1 MPTNAAQAIRVLIVD
16 DQKAMRSIIRNLL
29 SQNDISKIAEAE
41 DGLEAMEALLDNKLP
56 NPDVI
61 ICDLHMD
68 RMDGMEFCNKLRRIK
83 DDELRDIPVLIL
95 TGERDQLPLEV
106 AKQVGATAVLGKPI
120 SAPDLC
126 EHIESAV
133 GYSFSA

>member
-1 MPTNAAQAIRVLIVD
+1 MSSVAAKSLHVMIVD

-29 SQNDISKIAEAE
+29 SQHDINRVSEAV
-41 DGLEAMEALLDNKLP
+41 DGSEAMENLIDRQKP

-61 ICDLHMD
+61 ICDLHMEN
-68 RMDGMEFCNKLRRIK
+68 MDGMEFCNKVRLSKVETIK
-83 DDELRDIPVLIL
+83 AIPILIL
-95 TGERDQLPLEV
+95 TGERDKMPLEV

-126 EHIESAV
+126 QHIESAV
-133 GYSFSA
+133 GLTFTN